1 MGTPEQKKKNK
12 LSPGAFGGKSTNKEL
27 RKKEDEQLAQL
38 KTKLN
43 NKAGVS
49 IAQGVGR
56 AALLSIG
63 NQISSY
69 KNKLSGGKP
78 TEFKRDTK
86 KD

>member
-12 LSPGAFGGKSTNKEL
+12 LSPGAFGGKSTNK
-27 RKKEDEQLAQL
+27 KKADEQLAQL